1 MNKKEENIK
10 ENPFLKKR
18 NDPYLNKIIAIA
30 SQKGGVGKTTT
41 AVNLA
46 AFLSSLGYKT
56 ILIDFDPQSN
66 ATSAFGFST
75 EEIKTTVYSLIIY
88 NEDPNKA
95 IIPTVYPDLK
105 IIPSTRQLA
114 GAEVEMV
121 TVFKREFRL
130 KDAILKIEE
139 QYDFIIID
147 CPPSLGLLTI
157 NALAACKDVII
168 PVQNSYFSLE
178 GVAQLLNTIDLVKMS
193 LNSKL
198 EVKGVLFT
206 MYSRSR
212 LAEGIYNDL
221 KNNFGNK
228 LYNTIIPKNIRLDEA
243 SSHGKPVFYYD
254 QGCKGAKAYKEF
266 SIEVLKRY
274 IDTNDSDNGLAF

>member
-1 MNKKEENIK
+1 MNKKEENKI
-10 ENPFLKKR
+10 ENPLLKKE

-41 AVNLA
+41 AVNLT
-46 AFLSSLGYKT
+46 AFLSSFGYKT

-66 ATSAFGFST
+66 ATSAFSLIP
-75 EEIKTTVYSLIIY
+75 EEINTTVYSLIIY

-95 IIPTVYPDLK
+95 ILETIYPNLK

-130 KDAILKIEE
+130 KDAIQRIEE

-168 PVQNSYFSLE
+168 PIQNSYFSLE

-228 LYNTIIPKNIRLDEA
+228 LYNTIIPKNVRLDEA
-243 SSHGKPVFYYD
+243 SSHGKPVLYYD
-254 QGCKGAKAYKEF
+254 KNCKGSIAYKEF
-266 SIEVLKRY
+266 SMEVLNSYLDNK
-274 IDTNDSDNGLAF
+274 NFDSGLTI

>member
-1 MNKKEENIK
+1 MNKKEEEETK
-10 ENPFLKKR
+10 KSPFAKKK

-66 ATSAFGFST
+66 ATSAFGFIP

-95 IIPTVYPDLK
+95 IFDTPYPDLK
-105 IIPSTRQLA
+105 IIASTRQLA
-114 GAEVEMV
+114 GAEVELV

-130 KDAILKIEE
+130 KDAIQRIEE

-168 PVQNSYFSLE
+168 PVQSSYFSLE
-178 GVAQLLNTIDLVKMS
+178 GVAQLLNTIDLIKMS

-198 EVKGVLFT
+198 QVKGVLFT

-212 LAEGIYNDL
+212 LAEGVYSDL

-243 SSHGKPVFYYD
+243 SSHGKPIFYHD
-254 QGCKGAKAYKEF
+254 NSCKGAKAYKEF
-266 SIEVLKRY
+266 GIEVLKSY
-274 IDTNDSDNGLAF
+274 IEI